1 LAISKTI
8 LQSWLVLTASIRVL
22 CILEKFYNTN
32 NKRNKRCNSEAGRN
46 ERNTTADDRGTAGYE
61 KK

>member
-1 LAISKTI
+1 
-8 LQSWLVLTASIRVL
+8 
-22 CILEKFYNTN
+22 LEKFYNTS